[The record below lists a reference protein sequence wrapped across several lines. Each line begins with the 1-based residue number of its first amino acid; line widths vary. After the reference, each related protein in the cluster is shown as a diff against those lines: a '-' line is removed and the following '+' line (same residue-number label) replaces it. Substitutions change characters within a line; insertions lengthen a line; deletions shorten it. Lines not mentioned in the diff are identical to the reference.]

1 MQCRFGAPGG
11 EVTHDLTPKQ
21 MFDVETIRREFPL
34 LDREVYGRKL
44 VYLDSGAT
52 AQKPEAV
59 IRKVDELHR
68 MLNANIHRGV
78 HYLSEQATELYEE
91 ARQTVARFI
100 GAAEK
105 EEVIFTAGATASINL
120 VAYAWS
126 ERFLEAG
133 DNILISELEHHSN
146 IVPWQLAAARKGAE
160 IRVLPFDE
168 EGRLKVELL
177 PELLDERTKLVA
189 VTQASNTL
197 GTRPDLKPIIEA
209 AHAVGAV
216 VLVDGCQGVVHGGV
230 DVEALDCD
238 FYAFSG
244 HKLYGPTG
252 IGVLYGKRALLEAM
266 PPFMG
271 GGDMVDRVSFEKT
284 TYAPVP
290 LKFEAGTANYI
301 GAIGLAEAIRFLEGL
316 DMEEVERYEQELL
329 CYATQ
334 ELQKIEGL
342 RIYGTTANKC
352 AILSFNVEGVH
363 GYDLGMIL
371 DKLGIA
377 IRTGQHCAEPVMK
390 HFGVQGMC
398 RASLALYNTREEID
412 ALVRG
417 VERAVRMLR
426 G

>member
-1 MQCRFGAPGG
+1 
-11 EVTHDLTPKQ
+11 
-21 MFDVETIRREFPL
+21 MFDVAQIRKEFPI

-59 IRKVDELHR
+59 LRVVDQLHR
-68 MLNANIHRGV
+68 ELNANIHRGV
-78 HYLSEQATELYEE
+78 HYLSEQATERYEE
-91 ARQTVARFI
+91 ARAEVARFV

-105 EEVIFTAGATASINL
+105 EEIVFTAGATASINL

-126 ERFLEAG
+126 ERFLQAG

-146 IVPWQLAAARKGAE
+146 IVPWQLAAQRKGAE
-160 IRVLPFDE
+160 IRVLPFDD
-168 EGRLKVELL
+168 EGRLMVEKL
-177 PELLDERTKLVA
+177 PTLLDARTKLLA

-197 GTRPDLKPIIEA
+197 GTRPDLRPIIEA

-230 DVEALDCD
+230 DVQALDCD

-252 IGVLYGKRALLEAM
+252 IGVLYGKRELLEAM

-284 TYAPVP
+284 TFAPVP

-301 GAIGLAEAIRFLEGL
+301 GDIGLAEAIRFLRSL
-316 DMEEVERYEQELL
+316 DMEAVEAHEQELL
-329 CYATQ
+329 RYATEQ
-334 ELQKIEGL
+334 MQRIEGL
-342 RIYGTTANKC
+342 RIYGTTPNKC

-363 GYDLGMIL
+363 GYDMGMIL

-377 IRTGQHCAEPVMK
+377 IRTGQHCAAPVMH

>member
-1 MQCRFGAPGG
+1 
-11 EVTHDLTPKQ
+11 

-230 DVEALDCD
+230 DVAALDCD

-252 IGVLYGKRALLEAM
+252 IGVLYGKRELLEAM